1 MCIACEL
8 GFLNMLEAMSPEAR
22 ERFLREHEEATRPS
36 CDVPPQ
42 NSAPQPSEDERAP

>member
-22 ERFLREHEEATRPS
+22 QQFLREQEEAMRLS
-36 CDVPPQ
+36 CDAPPQ
-42 NSAPQPSEDERAP
+42 SPAANEDERAP